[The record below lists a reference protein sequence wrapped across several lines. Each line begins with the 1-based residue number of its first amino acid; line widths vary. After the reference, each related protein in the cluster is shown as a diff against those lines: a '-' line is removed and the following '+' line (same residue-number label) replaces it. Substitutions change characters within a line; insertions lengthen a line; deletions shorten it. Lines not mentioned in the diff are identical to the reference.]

1 MDNTKMEI
9 NKEKVIARLEERE
22 KWLLTGAPENEVT
35 EKEREYISAMILSLK
50 DGKADYFK
58 EIEKTMVTIDG
69 TTENETVMKKLVPYR
84 RNNTGRKV
92 VLSSLAAL
100 AAAGMLL
107 VTVNTST
114 FATIFEGMRTFL
126 NPERTVAVLTP
137 TQYGRY
143 DYTSYDDIPL
153 QWRKLIWQFK
163 HDRFSLHSVSIYYSQ
178 NNTNISSYYTY
189 QDDYLLIM
197 LNLSNAPE
205 ATISDRTPDAE
216 FVKQITVDDVIIN
229 INKFVDTES
238 NDPED
243 IEYSATFYIDNMEYS
258 VSGNI
263 SEYEVEGIATEYVK
277 FAKE

>member
-1 MDNTKMEI
+1 MKEAEFIWKLKSQQDYIMEEAKEDMIDDDKILFISSIITK
-9 NKEKVIARLEERE
+9 NS
-22 KWLLTGAPENEVT
+22 PE
-35 EKEREYISAMILSLK
+35 EKELLQDITNSIVSYGGEEEEGIVIPYHRAP
-50 DGKADYFK
+50 
-58 EIEKTMVTIDG
+58 KT
-69 TTENETVMKKLVPYR
+69 
-84 RNNTGRKV
+84 KV
-92 VLSSLAAL
+92 VLGSLVAL

-114 FATIFEGMRTFL
+114 FATIIDGMRVFL
-126 NPERTVAVLTP
+126 NQERTVAVLTP
-137 TQYGRY
+137 TQYGSY

-153 QWRKLIWQFK
+153 QWRKFIWQFK
-163 HDRFSLHSVSIYYSQ
+163 HDRFALHSVSIYYSQ